1 MIIDEGWFMTVVRK
15 TITLTEQQGEWVK
28 TRIATG
34 DFTNDSEYFRD
45 LIRRDQAR
53 NAELEVIRAAL
64 VEGEQSGVS
73 TRSVEDILQAARAR
87 LKRDGTIPA

>member
-1 MIIDEGWFMTVVRK
+1 MAAIRK

-28 TRIATG
+28 TRIAAG

-53 NAELEVIRAAL
+53 NAQLDALRAAL
-64 VEGEQSGVS
+64 IEGEQSGIS
-73 TRSVEDILQAARAR
+73 PRSADDILQSARER
-87 LKRDGTIPA
+87 LKADGTIPA

>member
-1 MIIDEGWFMTVVRK
+1 MTVVRK

-73 TRSVEDILQAARAR
+73 PRSVEDILKAARAR

>member
-1 MIIDEGWFMTVVRK
+1 MTVVRK

-64 VEGEQSGVS
+64 IEGEQSGVS

>member
-1 MIIDEGWFMTVVRK
+1 MAAIRK

-53 NAELEVIRAAL
+53 NVQLEALRAAL
-64 VEGEQSGVS
+64 IEGEQSGVS
-73 TRSVEDILQAARAR
+73 PRSVDDILHAARER
-87 LKRDGTIPA
+87 LKADGTIQA

>member
-1 MIIDEGWFMTVVRK
+1 MTVVRK
-15 TITLTEQQGEWVK
+15 TITLTEQQDEWVK

-64 VEGEQSGVS
+64 IEGEQSGVS

>member
-1 MIIDEGWFMTVVRK
+1 MTVVRK

>member
-1 MIIDEGWFMTVVRK
+1 MAVVRK
-15 TITLTEQQGEWVK
+15 TITLTEQQGDWVK

-53 NAELEVIRAAL
+53 AAQLETVRAAL
-64 VEGEQSGVS
+64 IEGEQSGIS
-73 TRSVEDILQAARAR
+73 PRSADDILQAARAK
-87 LKRDGTIPA
+87 LKADGTIPA

>member
-1 MIIDEGWFMTVVRK
+1 MAAIRK

-53 NAELEVIRAAL
+53 SGQLEALRAAL
-64 VEGEQSGVS
+64 VEGEQSGIS
-73 TRSVEDILQAARAR
+73 PRSVDDILNAARER
-87 LKRDGTIPA
+87 LKADGRIQA

>member
-1 MIIDEGWFMTVVRK
+1 MYVVRK
-15 TITLTEQQGEWVK
+15 TITLTEQQDEWVK

-64 VEGEQSGVS
+64 IEGEQSGVS

>member
-1 MIIDEGWFMTVVRK
+1 MAVVRK
-15 TITLTEQQGEWVK
+15 TITLTEQQGDWVK

-53 NAELEVIRAAL
+53 NAQLEAVRAAL
-64 VEGEQSGVS
+64 IEGEQSGIS
-73 TRSVEDILQAARAR
+73 PRSAKDILQAARAR
-87 LKRDGTIPA
+87 LKADGTIPA

>member
-1 MIIDEGWFMTVVRK
+1 MAAIRK

-28 TRIATG
+28 ARIAAG

-53 NAELEVIRAAL
+53 NGQLEALRAAL
-64 VEGEQSGVS
+64 VEGEQSGIS
-73 TRSVEDILQAARAR
+73 PRSVEDILSAARER
-87 LKRDGTIPA
+87 LKADGRI

>member
-1 MIIDEGWFMTVVRK
+1 MAAIRK

-28 TRIATG
+28 TRIASG

-53 NAELEVIRAAL
+53 NEQLEAVRAAL
-64 VEGEQSGVS
+64 IEGEQSGIS
-73 TRSVEDILQAARAR
+73 TRSDDDILRAARER
-87 LKRDGTIPA
+87 LKADGTIPA

>member
-1 MIIDEGWFMTVVRK
+1 MAVVRK
-15 TITLTEQQGEWVK
+15 TITLTEQQSEWVR

-53 NAELEVIRAAL
+53 AAQLESVRAAL
-64 VEGEQSGVS
+64 IEGEQSGIS
-73 TRSVEDILQAARAR
+73 PRSADDILQAARAK
-87 LKRDGTIPA
+87 LKADGTIPA

>member
-1 MIIDEGWFMTVVRK
+1 MTVVRK

-53 NAELEVIRAAL
+53 NAQLDALRAAL
-64 VEGEQSGVS
+64 IEGEQSGVS
-73 TRSVEDILQAARAR
+73 PRSADDILQSARER
-87 LKRDGTIPA
+87 LKADGTIPA

>member
-1 MIIDEGWFMTVVRK
+1 MTVVRK

-28 TRIATG
+28 TRIASG

-53 NAELEVIRAAL
+53 NAQLEAVRAAL
-64 VEGEQSGVS
+64 IEGEQSGIS
-73 TRSVEDILQAARAR
+73 PRSADDILQAARTR
-87 LKRDGTIPA
+87 LKADGTIPA